1 ELALGDR
8 EADVIDCSDPSE
20 ALADA
25 LEGDR
30 DGSFVRHPRRV
41 CHLTEGYRLV
51 RVSSS
56 LADEGEDA
64 APPTRTDS
72 ARRAR
77 LRGRDADWYFESIAD
92 SSSTAGE
99 RGDTF
104 ISQAKAAGAQAMVT
118 IPMLDWVAK
127 LGPNRSKLA
136 SFSQAKYG
144 AQTGNDWQWY
154 PDAGNGVLQ

>member
-1 ELALGDR
+1 MQDDSSLVELLEAGCHRPRRRLAATGRAEQREELALGDR

-30 DGSFVRHPRRV
+30 DGPFVRHPRRV

-64 APPTRTDS
+64 APTRNT
-72 ARRAR
+72 
-77 LRGRDADWYFESIAD
+77 
-92 SSSTAGE
+92 
-99 RGDTF
+99 
-104 ISQAKAAGAQAMVT
+104 V
-118 IPMLDWVAK
+118 
-127 LGPNRSKLA
+127 
-136 SFSQAKYG
+136 
-144 AQTGNDWQWY
+144 
-154 PDAGNGVLQ
+154 